1 MIKRVGWASRPSLG
15 TEKRAR
21 HRSVQFGHSP
31 SPEGR
36 TENSPRPS
44 GLGTTYKENRP
55 ERGGRLRGV
64 TPKENVRQKLVDGV
78 SEAYYTFYAQSR
90 FGRPRK
96 AVLPEYRC
104 RKAPAWR
111 AGDAFRAIL
120 FGSVPRPEGLGCS
133 VFALRAIKLSKR
145 QRRARRPSHSF
156 VRSKLRFKA
165 WSENGGKCETSAE
178 AHLENGIA
186 ERHSVGKPKPPKLRT
201 RNKGRF
207 SPRFPWQYS
216 TEKVFPRRYLARG
229 SSTSERQLH
238 YSAPPKARPHLLL

>member
-90 FGRPRK
+90 FGRP
-96 AVLPEYRC
+96 
-104 RKAPAWR
+104 
-111 AGDAFRAIL
+111 FRAIL